1 MDGRKRRRKCVPAN
15 GSGMKVASR
24 QLQYGGYLKRVTAT
38 DVYYELVGLDAG
50 IRCTILFAWE
60 IVLLVLWQ

>member
-1 MDGRKRRRKCVPAN
+1 
-15 GSGMKVASR
+15 MKVASR